1 MPMGQL
7 RCTAVGLREILSVS
21 WPMWVTNITLFVG
34 TQTDIWIVG
43 AFRSQEEV
51 AIYGA
56 AVKLVLMV
64 ALPLQIVSTVVP
76 PLITEM

>member
-1 MPMGQL
+1 
-7 RCTAVGLREILSVS
+7 VS